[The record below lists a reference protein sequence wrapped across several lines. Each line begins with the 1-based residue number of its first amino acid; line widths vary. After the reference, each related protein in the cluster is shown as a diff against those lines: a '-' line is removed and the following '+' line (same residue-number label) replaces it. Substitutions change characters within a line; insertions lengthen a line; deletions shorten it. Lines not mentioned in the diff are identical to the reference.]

1 MSKRTF
7 FDEKTNQFSGFNE
20 GDTQWDKAYSGQPN
34 PKLIKK
40 IAERHTETSKTLPV
54 IRRNKS
60 LVTPSPTDYSDW
72 EETEVK
78 PTPVTTETYTSN
90 TLPLSTLT
98 RVGNELL
105 IQTPKATVEKESV
118 DKPAG
123 TEPCVTVETEISD
136 RALRIAEDFVSNNHL
151 LIVGEALYIYRD
163 GFYQP
168 LSGDSLKR
176 ELLKKYREEIG
187 KSNANSVLNGAAQ
200 LLRLCTKKVLEEFPD
215 NPNIIVLKNGTL
227 DLKENRFVKHSPKFL
242 ANSSLAIDFRWHEK
256 GMPNTQKFLET
267 IANGDS
273 DLYELMLQ
281 VIGYIL
287 SNDLRAKSFFYLEG
301 VGDAG
306 KSKFCDLIASFFPKE
321 GTNKV
326 ARVALQDLGGKFSL
340 GNLANTR
347 LNISEDLP
355 DAPLSPTTVSR
366 IKMIS
371 DSNRLEAEAKYVQA
385 YSFKPVCKMLF
396 ASNHPLRLKEYD
408 EAFVNRVVYIPFMH
422 PIPKHKQDRDILSKM
437 QGELPALFNHAL
449 KAYLR
454 LVESNYAWAGA
465 DRFKPEILISAPR
478 TSVDNYAI
486 LREFVETCCVLDQ
499 SSVTSSNDLKIA
511 YEYFCQARRYLPIK
525 GDRFSR
531 ELNAVLPDTV
541 ERTKIGNQKRGF
553 RGIRLTDTSPI

>member
-7 FDEKTNQFSGFNE
+7 FDDKTNQFSNFNE
-20 GDTQWDKAYSGQPN
+20 GDTQWDKAYSGQPD
-34 PKLIKK
+34 PELIKK

-60 LVTPSPTDYSDW
+60 LVTPSPTDCSDW
-72 EETEVK
+72 EEVEVK

-118 DKPAG
+118 DKPAD
-123 TEPCVTVETEISD
+123 TEPYVTVETEISD

-200 LLRLCTKKVLEEFPD
+200 LLRLCTQKVLEEFPD
-215 NPNIIVLKNGTL
+215 NPNIIVFKNGTL

-242 ANSSLAIDFRWHEK
+242 ANSSLAIDFRLHEK
-256 GMPNTQKFLET
+256 YMPNTKQFLET
-267 IANGDS
+267 IANGDYE
-273 DLYELMLQ
+273 LYELMLQ

-321 GTNKV
+321 GNNKV